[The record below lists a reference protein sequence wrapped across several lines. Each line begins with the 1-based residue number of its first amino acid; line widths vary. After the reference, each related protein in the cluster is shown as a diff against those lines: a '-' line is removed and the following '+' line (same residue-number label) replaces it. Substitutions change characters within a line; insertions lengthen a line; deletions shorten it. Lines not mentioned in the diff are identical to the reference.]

1 MDDVKRSVIDVVDLA
16 TVGTPDALVVNGI
29 FIGSTELE
37 ADDPG
42 AVICWDASVASGIFE
57 ASPGVV
63 DCVVV
68 APDVVKFDSSE
79 VDVDEFDVAAASG
92 EFDPISV
99 NDIIVIPSRGKA
111 KVGVILIAIATV
123 EDLVVVEDNKDNIER
138 KDSVKIEAVVGE
150 PVDGEAVDATD
161 AEKFV
166 EVVDAVVSDWA
177 KIFNVVELDDNTETL
192 IPDKFVGGIIAPAN
206 GMSFDKFVAAAAAV
220 VMDSF
225 DTMPSDKLRN
235 KFVGEKEAVDA
246 NASNGVKSFEAV
258 EVEPMTSDKLE
269 TNCAIVVEVAKDDS
283 ICEVLKVNGV
293 VVVAITSETSTFN
306 VVEVNADAE
315 EETVVAVVSD
325 VAKALNVVKL
335 VDNIETI
342 ISDKFVGVSTAAVDG
357 IAFEKV
363 VADAVVVEATASNG
377 FEANVVV
384 EVESAASE
392 NFIVVVDSADASA
405 SEVLKANGFVVVET
419 FAFDV
424 VEVNDGTATVD
435 CIVDAASNDFESVAF
450 DKFINEEVLA
460 DASICEVLNVND
472 VVAAVA

>member
-1 MDDVKRSVIDVVDLA
+1 MAGSELLKFESKFIGLICLPIRPSEESKVAALDDVKRSVIDVVDLA

-57 ASPGVV
+57 ASPGAV

-68 APDVVKFDSSE
+68 APDVVKFDSDVE
-79 VDVDEFDVAAASG
+79 VDEFDGATPFDAISIHVINVISSKGEVLVA
-92 EFDPISV
+92 V
-99 NDIIVIPSRGKA
+99 V
-111 KVGVILIAIATV
+111 TV
-123 EDLVVVEDNKDNIER
+123 EDLVVVIDSIET
-138 KDSVKIEAVVGE
+138 KDSGKIEA
-150 PVDGEAVDATD
+150 VDGEAVDATD

-166 EVVDAVVSDWA
+166 DVVDAIVSDRA
-177 KIFNVVELDDNTETL
+177 KIFNVVKFDNNTETL
-192 IPDKFVGGIIAPAN
+192 IPDKFVGGIIAPEN

-293 VVVAITSETSTFN
+293 VA
-306 VVEVNADAE
+306 
-315 EETVVAVVSD
+315 
-325 VAKALNVVKL
+325 
-335 VDNIETI
+335 
-342 ISDKFVGVSTAAVDG
+342 AAV
-357 IAFEKV
+357 
-363 VADAVVVEATASNG
+363 T
-377 FEANVVV
+377 
-384 EVESAASE
+384 
-392 NFIVVVDSADASA
+392 
-405 SEVLKANGFVVVET
+405 
-419 FAFDV
+419 
-424 VEVNDGTATVD
+424 
-435 CIVDAASNDFESVAF
+435 
-450 DKFINEEVLA
+450 
-460 DASICEVLNVND
+460 
-472 VVAAVA
+472 

>member
-1 MDDVKRSVIDVVDLA
+1 
-16 TVGTPDALVVNGI
+16 
-29 FIGSTELE
+29 
-37 ADDPG
+37 
-42 AVICWDASVASGIFE
+42 
-57 ASPGVV
+57 
-63 DCVVV
+63 
-68 APDVVKFDSSE
+68 
-79 VDVDEFDVAAASG
+79 
-92 EFDPISV
+92 
-99 NDIIVIPSRGKA
+99 
-111 KVGVILIAIATV
+111 
-123 EDLVVVEDNKDNIER
+123 
-138 KDSVKIEAVVGE
+138 
-150 PVDGEAVDATD
+150 
-161 AEKFV
+161 
-166 EVVDAVVSDWA
+166 
-177 KIFNVVELDDNTETL
+177 
-192 IPDKFVGGIIAPAN
+192 
-206 GMSFDKFVAAAAAV
+206 
-220 VMDSF
+220 
-225 DTMPSDKLRN
+225 
-235 KFVGEKEAVDA
+235 
-246 NASNGVKSFEAV
+246 
-258 EVEPMTSDKLE
+258 MTSDRFE

-424 VEVNDGTATVD
+424 DEVNVGTTTVD
-435 CIVDAASNDFESVAF
+435 
-450 DKFINEEVLA
+450 
-460 DASICEVLNVND
+460 
-472 VVAAVA
+472 